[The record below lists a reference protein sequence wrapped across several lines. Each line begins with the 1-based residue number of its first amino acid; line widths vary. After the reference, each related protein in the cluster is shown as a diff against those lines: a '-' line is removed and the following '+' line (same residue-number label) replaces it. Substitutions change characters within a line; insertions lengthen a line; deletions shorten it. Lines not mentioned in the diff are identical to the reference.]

1 MCEPGFGGTDCSS
14 ETPMF
19 LEVTNIGPE
28 ELQDAKGVYRLDA
41 MFLSVIDHPAGGNG
55 PAQGELPSQVK
66 WLHYDHGSKGWA
78 MSKFNS
84 SCIDDICFFA
94 YNQDPRPPTYGY
106 VYGGQELHV
115 YHQQILFDQSLH
127 SVSSKPGYDY
137 LFAFTPDP
145 NVPSFA
151 LDEYNGRYLLQPRY
165 THATNHK
172 YAIMPISFEAP
183 NKRWVLSGLLGEPR
197 KRTIIVQATDP
208 SENRYIPPSGQWE
221 PAEYNFQLRATCAN
235 HVGDLACMHLES
247 MCALQDSDGDWT
259 RKCCRRTCQSCSE
272 SRSSCPLSKAE
283 NPIAFF

>member
-1 MCEPGFGGTDCSS
+1 MCEPGFGGTDCGS
-14 ETPMF
+14 EVPLF

-41 MFLSVIDHPAGGNG
+41 MFLSVLDHPAGANG

-127 SVSSKPGYDY
+127 AVSSKPGYDY

-151 LDEYNGRYLLQPRY
+151 LDEYNGRYMLQPRY

-183 NKRWVLSGLLGEPR
+183 NKKWVLSGLLGEPR

-208 SENRYIPPSGQWE
+208 SENRYIPPAGQWE
-221 PAEYNFQLRATCAN
+221 PAE
-235 HVGDLACMHLES
+235 
-247 MCALQDSDGDWT
+247 
-259 RKCCRRTCQSCSE
+259 
-272 SRSSCPLSKAE
+272 
-283 NPIAFF
+283 